1 MTGMAERLLA
11 ALASSGAR
19 RYGGEVISE
28 LSRALQCAERAR
40 EGSADEELQLAYE
53 WAPFLWRCVWR

>member
-28 LSRALQCAERAR
+28 LSHALQCAGLAR

-53 WAPFLWRCVWR
+53 WAPFLRRCVWR